1 MTPTSRPTVAASTQS
16 MPALAQNL
24 ATPAQAP
31 VTVLTAAAVPAASP
45 ASREAI
51 SYTVPAPSQSPP
63 TGVLPARLTSYVF
76 AHSRY
81 SSGLDLRGVM
91 ADMLIESEE
100 QPPAVKEAVSHAP

>member
-1 MTPTSRPTVAASTQS
+1 
-16 MPALAQNL
+16 
-24 ATPAQAP
+24 
-31 VTVLTAAAVPAASP
+31 
-45 ASREAI
+45 
-51 SYTVPAPSQSPP
+51 
-63 TGVLPARLTSYVF
+63 VLPARLTSYVF